1 MKVVGKD
8 PEGNPIYAENDIYVN
23 PQSYWQ
29 SFQDVSP
36 EPFIIDASYIKFRE
50 LAFSFDFPR
59 RWLRKTPIAGVSV
72 DGFRPQPVHSLYER
86 EEHRPRVVLL

>member
-50 LAFSFDFPR
+50 LAFSFDFPETLAAQDAYCR
-59 RWLRKTPIAGVSV
+59 RSV